1 MTLDDRLQQ
10 GITQLNLSVP
20 STLHAQ
26 LLAYITLLDK
36 WNHAYNLTAVRDITQ
51 MIPKHL
57 LDSLAIA
64 PHVRGINVLDVGTG
78 AGLPGLILAM
88 ARPELQCVLLDSNK
102 KKTRFVQQV
111 VLELGLKNVTVVSAR
126 IENFKPPHLFD
137 TVTSRAYT
145 NLKRFYQQT
154 IGFCAPQGQLLAM
167 KGVFPE
173 TELDELQD
181 VKANIQTK
189 SIEVPQL
196 NAERHIVLIE
206 PC

>member
-1 MTLDDRLQQ
+1 MTLDERLQQ
-10 GITQLNLSVP
+10 GITQLDLSVP
-20 STLHAQ
+20 STLHTQ

-64 PHVRGINVLDVGTG
+64 PYVRGKNVLDVGTG
-78 AGLPGLILAM
+78 AGLPGLVLAM

-154 IGFCAPQGQLLAM
+154 IEFCAPEGQLLAM

-173 TELDELQD
+173 TELDELQG
-181 VKANIQTK
+181 VQANIQTK